1 MIPAEGSCVDLLDRK
16 FAKLIRLVVN
26 LSDPDFTSG
35 RLAKKE
41 VTLEEEELQRID
53 LSLLGVSMVREV
65 ILCNF
70 MLPLAAAGIELV
82 LCSHDRVLVRKVE
95 ELASNF
101 DGDWLIAIQREK
113 PNSGTPSMIV
123 NIAAHVEFHK
133 VGKPGKSGEKA
144 RPNLLHIKRNE
155 ADESLIVQS
164 IDEKPLRES
173 VLDDLWINF
182 PMGKKEIAPSLIH
195 HWWPVWTHTNIQPI
209 LECRVA
215 HENERSLA
223 LRSNVSNACI
233 SHGVLLYLSFH
244 MADDKERKT
253 LEERNQMSDLE
264 RLRHSCAHVL
274 ATAISRLWPDAQ
286 FAAGPPVEGGFY
298 YDVDLEHRISSA
310 DFEKIEAEMKKVV
323 KANDPFERL
332 VVSRAE
338 AMELAQ
344 SGRLA
349 ALSER
354 DVPSVFKVDLLN
366 DIPEDEEIS
375 IYKNGDFWD
384 LCAGPHVGR
393 TGNCKAFKVM
403 SVASAFYKGDKDK
416 QSLQRI
422 YGTCFKNK
430 TLLDEHL
437 ERLEEAKKR
446 DHRRLGR
453 EMNLFA
459 FDESVG
465 QGLPL
470 WKPKGGIIRRELQD
484 FISEEL
490 DKQGY
495 YQVFT
500 PHIGKLD
507 LYRTSGHFP
516 YYEESQFPPIV
527 ERDAMKSLAD
537 DGVTCSDLVNYIS
550 TGEIEGFL
558 LKPMNCPH
566 HIKIFDSEHRS
577 YRDLPVRLA
586 EFGTVYRWEQS
597 GELGGLTRVR
607 SFTQDDAH
615 LFCMPE
621 QLGEEIQG
629 CLGLVKKVLGTLG
642 MDQYGVRLSL
652 RDPDSDKY
660 VGDPANWDKAEAAL
674 REAVESLG
682 VDYTEEL
689 GEAAFY
695 GPKIDFVVKDV
706 IGRDWQL
713 GTVQVDYNLPER
725 FNLSYI
731 GSDNKPHRPVMI
743 HRAPFGSL
751 ERFVGL
757 LIEHF
762 EGKFPTWLAP
772 EQVRVLP
779 ISEKFKDQAD
789 VLVSRLA
796 EKGVR
801 VKVDHTGD
809 KIGAK
814 IRLARMDRVP
824 YLAVLGAREVEDQTV
839 SVRHR
844 DQGDLGSIPTDDF
857 VEKILQ
863 DVSRRSLS

>member
-1 MIPAEGSCVDLLDRK
+1 M
-16 FAKLIRLVVN
+16 
-26 LSDPDFTSG
+26 
-35 RLAKKE
+35 
-41 VTLEEEELQRID
+41 
-53 LSLLGVSMVREV
+53 
-65 ILCNF
+65 
-70 MLPLAAAGIELV
+70 
-82 LCSHDRVLVRKVE
+82 
-95 ELASNF
+95 
-101 DGDWLIAIQREK
+101 
-113 PNSGTPSMIV
+113 
-123 NIAAHVEFHK
+123 
-133 VGKPGKSGEKA
+133 
-144 RPNLLHIKRNE
+144 
-155 ADESLIVQS
+155 ADEK
-164 IDEKPLRES
+164 D
-173 VLDDLWINF
+173 
-182 PMGKKEIAPSLIH
+182 
-195 HWWPVWTHTNIQPI
+195 
-209 LECRVA
+209 
-215 HENERSLA
+215 
-223 LRSNVSNACI
+223 
-233 SHGVLLYLSFH
+233 
-244 MADDKERKT
+244 RKT

-274 ATAISRLWPDAQ
+274 ATAISRIWPDAQ

-298 YDVDLEHRISSA
+298 YDVDLEHRISPA
-310 DFEKIEAEMKKVV
+310 DFDQIEAEMKKVV
-323 KANDPFERL
+323 KENAPFERM
-332 VVSRAE
+332 VVSRDE
-338 AMELAQ
+338 AMVMAK

-349 ALSER
+349 SVAER
-354 DVPSVFKVDLLN
+354 EVESIFKVDLLN

-375 IYKNGDFWD
+375 IFKNGDFWD

-393 TGNCKAFKVM
+393 TGNCKAHKLM
-403 SVASAFYKGDKDK
+403 SVASAFYKGDKDR

-422 YGTCFKNK
+422 YGTCFKNRK
-430 TLLDEHL
+430 LLDEHL

-446 DHRRLGR
+446 DHRRLGK
-453 EMNLFA
+453 EMGLFT

-484 FISEEL
+484 FITEEL

-495 YQVFT
+495 FQVFT

-516 YYEESQFPPIV
+516 YYEDSQFPPVV
-527 ERDAMKSLAD
+527 ERDALKKLSDEGAS
-537 DGVTCSDLVNYIS
+537 CSELLNKIS

-615 LFCMPE
+615 LFCTPD
-621 QLGEEIQG
+621 QVGDEIQG

-642 MDQYGVRLSL
+642 ITKYGVRLSL

-660 VGDPANWDKAEAAL
+660 VGDPEDWDKAEAAL
-674 REAVESLG
+674 REAIQTLG
-682 VDYTEEL
+682 VEYTEEQ

-713 GTVQVDYNLPER
+713 GTVQVDYNLPKR
-725 FNLSYI
+725 FDLSYI
-731 GSDNKPHRPVMI
+731 GSDNAPHRPVMI

-779 ISEKFKDQAD
+779 ISEKFTTEAEALVKSLAD
-789 VLVSRLA
+789 VGA
-796 EKGVR
+796 R
-801 VKVDHTGD
+801 VAIDNTGD

-824 YLAVLGAREVEDQTV
+824 YLAVIGAKEVEENSV
-839 SVRHR
+839 SVRQR
-844 DQGDLGSIPTDDF
+844 DQGDLGSIPMNDF
-857 VEKILQ
+857 ISKISQ
-863 DVSRRSLS
+863 DITTRSL

>member
-1 MIPAEGSCVDLLDRK
+1 M
-16 FAKLIRLVVN
+16 
-26 LSDPDFTSG
+26 
-35 RLAKKE
+35 
-41 VTLEEEELQRID
+41 
-53 LSLLGVSMVREV
+53 
-65 ILCNF
+65 
-70 MLPLAAAGIELV
+70 
-82 LCSHDRVLVRKVE
+82 
-95 ELASNF
+95 
-101 DGDWLIAIQREK
+101 
-113 PNSGTPSMIV
+113 
-123 NIAAHVEFHK
+123 
-133 VGKPGKSGEKA
+133 
-144 RPNLLHIKRNE
+144 
-155 ADESLIVQS
+155 ADEK
-164 IDEKPLRES
+164 D
-173 VLDDLWINF
+173 
-182 PMGKKEIAPSLIH
+182 
-195 HWWPVWTHTNIQPI
+195 
-209 LECRVA
+209 
-215 HENERSLA
+215 
-223 LRSNVSNACI
+223 
-233 SHGVLLYLSFH
+233 
-244 MADDKERKT
+244 RKT

-274 ATAISRLWPDAQ
+274 ATAISRIWPDAQ

-298 YDVDLEHRISSA
+298 YDVDLEHRISPA
-310 DFEKIEAEMKKVV
+310 DFDQIEAEMKKVV
-323 KANDPFERL
+323 KENAPFERM
-332 VVSRAE
+332 VVSRDE
-338 AMELAQ
+338 AMVMAK

-349 ALSER
+349 SVAER
-354 DVPSVFKVDLLN
+354 EVESIFKVDLLN

-375 IYKNGDFWD
+375 IFKNGDFWD

-393 TGNCKAFKVM
+393 TGNCKAYKLM
-403 SVASAFYKGDKDK
+403 SVASAFYKGDKDR

-422 YGTCFKNK
+422 YGTCFKNR

-446 DHRRLGR
+446 DHRRLGK
-453 EMNLFA
+453 EMGLFT

-484 FISEEL
+484 FITEEL

-495 YQVFT
+495 FQVFT

-516 YYEESQFPPIV
+516 YYEDSQFPPVV
-527 ERDAMKSLAD
+527 ERDALKKLSDEGAS
-537 DGVTCSDLVNYIS
+537 CSELLNRIS
-550 TGEIEGFL
+550 TGEVEGFL

-615 LFCMPE
+615 LFCTPD
-621 QLGEEIQG
+621 QVGDEIQG

-642 MDQYGVRLSL
+642 ITKYGVRLSL

-660 VGDPANWDKAEAAL
+660 VGDPEDWDKAEAAL
-674 REAVESLG
+674 REAIQTLG
-682 VDYTEEL
+682 VEYTEEP

-713 GTVQVDYNLPER
+713 GTVQVDYNLPKR
-725 FNLSYI
+725 FDLSYI
-731 GSDNKPHRPVMI
+731 GSDNAPHRPVMI

-779 ISEKFKDQAD
+779 ISEKFTTEAEALVKSLAD
-789 VLVSRLA
+789 VGA
-796 EKGVR
+796 R
-801 VKVDHTGD
+801 VAIDNTGD

-824 YLAVLGAREVEDQTV
+824 YLAVIGAKEVEENSV
-839 SVRHR
+839 SVRQR
-844 DQGDLGSIPTDDF
+844 DQGDLGSIPMNDF
-857 VEKILQ
+857 ISKISQ
-863 DVSRRSLS
+863 DITTRSL

>member
-1 MIPAEGSCVDLLDRK
+1 MRDR
-16 FAKLIRLVVN
+16 ADNRLQFMRSGA
-26 LSDPDFTSG
+26 LS
-35 RLAKKE
+35 
-41 VTLEEEELQRID
+41 
-53 LSLLGVSMVREV
+53 
-65 ILCNF
+65 
-70 MLPLAAAGIELV
+70 
-82 LCSHDRVLVRKVE
+82 
-95 ELASNF
+95 
-101 DGDWLIAIQREK
+101 
-113 PNSGTPSMIV
+113 
-123 NIAAHVEFHK
+123 
-133 VGKPGKSGEKA
+133 
-144 RPNLLHIKRNE
+144 RPPM
-155 ADESLIVQS
+155 ADEK
-164 IDEKPLRES
+164 D
-173 VLDDLWINF
+173 
-182 PMGKKEIAPSLIH
+182 
-195 HWWPVWTHTNIQPI
+195 
-209 LECRVA
+209 
-215 HENERSLA
+215 
-223 LRSNVSNACI
+223 
-233 SHGVLLYLSFH
+233 
-244 MADDKERKT
+244 RKT

-274 ATAISRLWPDAQ
+274 ATAISRIWPDAQ

-298 YDVDLEHRISSA
+298 YDVDLEHRISPA

-323 KANDPFERL
+323 KENAPFERM
-332 VVSRAE
+332 VVSRDE
-338 AMELAQ
+338 AMVMAK

-349 ALSER
+349 SVAER
-354 DVPSVFKVDLLN
+354 DVESIFKVDLLN

-393 TGNCKAFKVM
+393 TGNCKAHKLM
-403 SVASAFYKGDKDK
+403 SVASAFYKGDKDR

-422 YGTCFKNK
+422 YGTCFKNR

-446 DHRRLGR
+446 DHRRLGK
-453 EMNLFA
+453 EMGLFT
-459 FDESVG
+459 FDETVG

-470 WKPKGGIIRRELQD
+470 WKPKGGIIRRQLQD

-495 YQVFT
+495 FQVFT

-516 YYEESQFPPIV
+516 YYEESQFPPVV
-527 ERDAMKSLAD
+527 ERDALKKLSDEGAP
-537 DGVTCSDLVNYIS
+537 CSELINKIS

-615 LFCMPE
+615 LFCTPE
-621 QLGEEIQG
+621 QVGDEIQG

-642 MDQYGVRLSL
+642 ITEYGVRLSL

-660 VGDPANWDKAEAAL
+660 VGDPEDWDKAEDAL
-674 REAVESLG
+674 REAIQTLG
-682 VDYTEEL
+682 VEYTEEP

-713 GTVQVDYNLPER
+713 GTVQVDYNLPKR
-725 FNLSYI
+725 FDLSYI
-731 GSDNKPHRPVMI
+731 GSDNAPHRPVMI

-779 ISEKFKDQAD
+779 ISEKFTTEAEALVKSLAD
-789 VLVSRLA
+789 IGSRVA
-796 EKGVR
+796 I
-801 VKVDHTGD
+801 DNSGD

-824 YLAVLGAREVEDQTV
+824 YLAVIGAKEVEENSV

-844 DQGDLGSIPTDDF
+844 DQGDLGSIPMNDF
-857 VEKILQ
+857 ISKISQ
-863 DVSRRSLS
+863 DITNRSL

>member
-1 MIPAEGSCVDLLDRK
+1 M
-16 FAKLIRLVVN
+16 
-26 LSDPDFTSG
+26 
-35 RLAKKE
+35 
-41 VTLEEEELQRID
+41 
-53 LSLLGVSMVREV
+53 
-65 ILCNF
+65 
-70 MLPLAAAGIELV
+70 
-82 LCSHDRVLVRKVE
+82 
-95 ELASNF
+95 
-101 DGDWLIAIQREK
+101 
-113 PNSGTPSMIV
+113 
-123 NIAAHVEFHK
+123 
-133 VGKPGKSGEKA
+133 
-144 RPNLLHIKRNE
+144 
-155 ADESLIVQS
+155 ADEK
-164 IDEKPLRES
+164 D
-173 VLDDLWINF
+173 
-182 PMGKKEIAPSLIH
+182 
-195 HWWPVWTHTNIQPI
+195 
-209 LECRVA
+209 
-215 HENERSLA
+215 
-223 LRSNVSNACI
+223 
-233 SHGVLLYLSFH
+233 
-244 MADDKERKT
+244 RKT

-274 ATAISRLWPDAQ
+274 ATAISRIWPDAQ
-286 FAAGPPVEGGFY
+286 FAAGPPVDGGFY
-298 YDVDLEHRISSA
+298 YDVDLEHRISPA
-310 DFEKIEAEMKKVV
+310 DFDQIEAEMKKVV
-323 KANDPFERL
+323 KENAPFERM
-332 VVSRAE
+332 VVSRDE
-338 AMELAQ
+338 AMVMAK

-349 ALSER
+349 SVAER
-354 DVPSVFKVDLLN
+354 EVESIFKVDLLN

-375 IYKNGDFWD
+375 IFKNGDFWD

-393 TGNCKAFKVM
+393 TGNCKAHKLM
-403 SVASAFYKGDKDK
+403 SVASAFYKGDKDR

-422 YGTCFKNK
+422 YGTCFKNR

-446 DHRRLGR
+446 DHRRLGK
-453 EMNLFA
+453 EMGLFT

-484 FISEEL
+484 FITEEL

-495 YQVFT
+495 FQVFT

-516 YYEESQFPPIV
+516 YYEDSQFPPVV
-527 ERDAMKSLAD
+527 ERDALKKLSDEGAP
-537 DGVTCSDLVNYIS
+537 CSELLNKIS

-615 LFCMPE
+615 LFCTPD
-621 QLGEEIQG
+621 QVGDEIQG

-642 MDQYGVRLSL
+642 ITKYGVRLSL

-660 VGDPANWDKAEAAL
+660 VGDPEDWDKAEAAL
-674 REAVESLG
+674 REAIQTLG
-682 VDYTEEL
+682 VEYTEEQ

-713 GTVQVDYNLPER
+713 GTVQVDYNLPKR
-725 FNLSYI
+725 FDLSYI
-731 GSDNKPHRPVMI
+731 GSDNAPHRPVMI

-779 ISEKFKDQAD
+779 ISEKFTTEAEALVKSLAD
-789 VLVSRLA
+789 VGA
-796 EKGVR
+796 R
-801 VKVDHTGD
+801 VAIDNTGD

-824 YLAVLGAREVEDQTV
+824 YLAVIGAKEVEENSV
-839 SVRHR
+839 SVRQR
-844 DQGDLGSIPTDDF
+844 DQGDLGSIPMNDF
-857 VEKILQ
+857 ISKISQ
-863 DVSRRSLS
+863 DITTRSL